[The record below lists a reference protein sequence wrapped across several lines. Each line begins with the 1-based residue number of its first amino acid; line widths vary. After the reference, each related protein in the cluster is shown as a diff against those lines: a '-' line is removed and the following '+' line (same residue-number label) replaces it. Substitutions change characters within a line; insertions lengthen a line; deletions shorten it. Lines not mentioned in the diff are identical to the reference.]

1 MVHVMHATT
10 YSKIPLR
17 RARNL
22 LFYKKQNVH
31 PKSKIATRPQKQKP
45 KISEG
50 KLLIQIIQQ
59 QKCLNSYG

>member
-1 MVHVMHATT
+1 MHATT

-31 PKSKIATRPQKQKP
+31 SKSKIATRPQKQKN
-45 KISEG
+45 KNKWG
-50 KLLIQIIQQ
+50 KAI
-59 QKCLNSYG
+59 NPDNPETEMS